1 MIQVSLLWSGFGTD
15 QQTMSL
21 AQQAALDDLAQHLYD
36 FLPGKA
42 TLMLTKVFRS
52 LASPR
57 RWDLK
62 NTGQAEANSLPFV
75 VCLVLSLLQTE
86 TSLP

>member
-1 MIQVSLLWSGFGTD
+1 
-15 QQTMSL
+15 MSL

-42 TLMLTKVFRS
+42 HPYADQS
-52 LASPR
+52 LSFPGVAN
-57 RWDLK
+57 WDLK
-62 NTGQAEANSLPFV
+62 DTGQAEANSLPFV